1 MSDQVRQFKGTIG
14 VLTSGGDA
22 PGMNAALR
30 AVVRGGLDA
39 GWRVFGIREGYQ
51 GLVSGGDL
59 IREMSWDSVG
69 GILHRGGTVIGTAR
83 CKAFFHREGRL
94 DAAFHL
100 VEAGIDR
107 LVVIGGDGSL
117 TAADLLKREWPEL
130 LSELVEAGR
139 LSQDDAKKHPHLAII
154 GLVGSIDNDMV
165 GTDMTIG
172 ADTALHRITEAVDA
186 LASTA
191 ASHQRTFVVEV
202 MGRRCGYLAVAA
214 ALAGGADWVLI
225 PERPPERE
233 DWEVAMV
240 ESLRAGREAGRRDSI
255 VIVAEGARNRRGR
268 PITAEYV
275 KGILEHH
282 LDEEVRLT
290 ILGHVQRGGRPSAFD
305 RTMSSLLGLA
315 AVETLIAAQPED
327 EALLIGLRANR
338 IHRSPLMACVTE
350 NRRIGE
356 VIERQDY
363 REAMEMRGAGFEETV
378 ATLDMM
384 IKALPRPLDPG
395 QRQLRLA
402 VLNAG
407 GPSPG
412 MNTAVRVAVRFGLDR
427 GHTVLGIRNGFP
439 GLINDAVDEL
449 GWMSVKGWGTT
460 GGSELGTSRHIPEEG
475 DLEAI
480 ARTLEDRKIDALLC
494 IGGWE
499 AYASAHLLIRNR
511 EKFGAFN
518 LPVVCLPASIDN
530 NLPGSELAVGAD
542 TALNSI
548 VDALD
553 KIKQS
558 AVASRR
564 CFVVEVMGRYCG
576 YLALMAGLASGAER
590 VYMHEEGVTLDDLK
604 ADVDRLVAGFE
615 GGKRLGLM
623 IRNEYANE
631 CYTTQF
637 MVQLFEEEGGDLFDV
652 RQAILG
658 HLQQGGDPTP
668 FDRNLA
674 ARLAGLCVERMVSA
688 AVNGTADAVA
698 VGLRQGEDAFIDLEG
713 WDGMIDGAFR
723 RPATQWWM
731 DLRPQVSVLAQPSP
745 NREPKTDS

>member
-1 MSDQVRQFKGTIG
+1 MSNQAHTFKGTIA

-39 GWRVFGIREGYQ
+39 GWRVFSIREGYQ
-51 GLVSGGDL
+51 GLVNGGNF
-59 IREMSWDSVG
+59 IREMSWDAVG
-69 GILHRGGTVIGTAR
+69 GIMHRGGTVIGTAR
-83 CKAFFHREGRL
+83 CKAFFHREGRR

-117 TAADLLKREWPEL
+117 TAADLLRREWPEL

-139 LSQDDAKKHPHLAII
+139 LSQDNADRHPRLAIV

-275 KGILEHH
+275 KDILEHH

-315 AVETLIAAQPED
+315 AVETLIAAKPED
-327 EALLIGLRANR
+327 EAQLIGLRANR
-338 IHRSPLMACVTE
+338 INRSPLMACVAK
-350 NRRIGE
+350 NQRVGE
-356 VIERQDY
+356 AIEKQDY
-363 REAMEMRGAGFEETV
+363 GAAMEMRGAGFSETV
-378 ATLDMM
+378 ATLDTM
-384 IKALPRPLDPG
+384 IRALPRPPEPG
-395 QRQLRLA
+395 QRRLRLA

-407 GPSPG
+407 GPAPG
-412 MNTAVRVAVRFGLDR
+412 MNTAVRAAVRFALDR

-439 GLINDAVDEL
+439 GLIDDTIDDL
-449 GWMSVKGWGTT
+449 GWMSVKGWGTI
-460 GGSELGTSRHIPEEG
+460 GGSELGTSRSVPEAG

-480 ARTLEDRKIDALLC
+480 ARTLADRKIDALLC
-494 IGGWE
+494 VGGWE
-499 AYASAHLLIRNR
+499 AYQSAYLMVENR
-511 EKFGAFN
+511 EKYPAFN
-518 LPVVCLPASIDN
+518 LPIICLPASIDN
-530 NLPGSELAVGAD
+530 NLPGSELAIGAD
-542 TALNSI
+542 TALNAI

-558 AVASRR
+558 AVATRR

-590 VYMHEEGVTLDDLK
+590 VYLHEEGVTLDDLK
-604 ADVDRLVAGFE
+604 SDVDRLVAGFE

-623 IRNEYANE
+623 IRNEYAND
-631 CYTTQF
+631 CYTTRF

-674 ARLAGLCVERMVSA
+674 TRLAGLCVERMVA
-688 AVNGTADAVA
+688 AVESGCGDAVA
-698 VGLRQGEDAFIDLEG
+698 VGLRQGGEAFIDLSGLGE
-713 WDGMIDGAFR
+713 MIDPDFR
-723 RPATQWWM
+723 RPAQQWWM
-731 DLRPQVSVLAQPSP
+731 DIRPQVSVLAQPSP
-745 NREPKTDS
+745 

>member
-1 MSDQVRQFKGTIG
+1 MSNQIQEFKGTIG
-14 VLTSGGDA
+14 VLPSGGDA

-30 AVVRGGLDA
+30 AVVRGGMAA
-39 GWRVFGIREGYQ
+39 GWRIFAIREGYQ
-51 GLVSGGDL
+51 GLVNGGDF
-59 IREMSWDSVG
+59 IFEASWQSVG
-69 GILHRGGTVIGTAR
+69 GIMHRGGTVIGTAR
-83 CKAFFHREGRL
+83 CKAFYHREGRR
-94 DAAFHL
+94 DAALHL
-100 VEAGIDR
+100 VESGIDR

-117 TAADLLKREWPEL
+117 TAADLLRREWSEL
-130 LSELVEAGR
+130 LVELVQAGR
-139 LSQDDAKKHPHLAII
+139 LSQAEADRHPHLAIV

-172 ADTALHRITEAVDA
+172 ADTALHRITEAIDA

-214 ALAGGADWVLI
+214 ALAGGADWVLL

-255 VIVAEGARNRRGR
+255 VIVAEGARNQRGR

-315 AVETLIAAQPED
+315 AVETLIAADPED
-327 EALLIGLRANR
+327 EAQLIGLRANR
-338 IHRSPLMACVTE
+338 IHRSPLMACVEE

-356 VIERQDY
+356 VIEKQDY
-363 REAMEMRGAGFEETV
+363 LAAMEMRGAGFSETV

-384 IKALPRPLDPG
+384 IRALPRPAKPG
-395 QRQLRLA
+395 QRRLRLA

-412 MNTAVRVAVRFGLDR
+412 MNTAVRVAVRFGLDG

-439 GLINDAVDEL
+439 GLINDTIDEL
-449 GWMSVKGWGTT
+449 GWMSVKGWGTI
-460 GGSELGTSRHIPEEG
+460 GGSELGTSRQVPAVG

-480 ARTLEDRKIDALLC
+480 ARTLADRKIDALLC

-499 AYASAHLLIRNR
+499 AYQSAHLLVQQRQTY
-511 EKFGAFN
+511 KAFN
-518 LPVVCLPASIDN
+518 LPIVCLPASIDN

-590 VYMHEEGVTLDDLK
+590 VYMHEEGVTLDDLR
-604 ADVDRLVAGFE
+604 ADVDRLTAGFQ

-623 IRNEYANE
+623 IRNEYAND

-688 AVNGTADAVA
+688 ASDGTADAVA
-698 VGLRQGEDAFIDLEG
+698 IGLQQGGEAFVDLGGLSGLIDTE
-713 WDGMIDGAFR
+713 FR
-723 RPATQWWM
+723 RPSKQWWM

-745 NREPKTDS
+745 GL

>member
-1 MSDQVRQFKGTIG
+1 MDDQTKQLKGTIG

-30 AVVRGGLDA
+30 AVVRGGMA
-39 GWRVFGIREGYQ
+39 SGWRVSTIREGYQ
-51 GLVSGGDL
+51 GLVNGGDF
-59 IREMSWDSVG
+59 IREASWDGVG
-69 GILHRGGTVIGTAR
+69 GIMHRGGTVIGTAR
-83 CKAFFHREGRL
+83 CKAFYHREGRR
-94 DAAFHL
+94 DAVSHL

-117 TAADLLKREWPEL
+117 TAADLLRREWPEL
-130 LSELVEAGR
+130 LVELVKAGR
-139 LSQDDAKKHPHLAII
+139 LSQAEADLHPNLAIV

-172 ADTALHRITEAVDA
+172 ADTALHRITEAIDA
-186 LASTA
+186 LAGTA

-214 ALAGGADWVLI
+214 ALAGGADWVLL

-315 AVETLIAAQPED
+315 AVDTLIAADPED
-327 EALLIGLRANR
+327 EAQLIGLRANR
-338 IHRSPLMACVTE
+338 IHRSPLMACVEE

-356 VIERQDY
+356 VIEKQDY
-363 REAMEMRGAGFEETV
+363 RAAMEMRGAGFSETV

-384 IKALPRPLDPG
+384 IRALPQPAKQG
-395 QRQLRLA
+395 QRRLRLA

-412 MNTAVRVAVRFGLDR
+412 MNTAVRVAVRFGLDG

-439 GLINDAVDEL
+439 GLIDDTVDEL
-449 GWMSVKGWGTT
+449 GWMSVKGWGTI
-460 GGSELGTSRHIPEEG
+460 GGSELGTSRQVPAVG

-480 ARTLEDRKIDALLC
+480 ARTLADHKIDALLC
-494 IGGWE
+494 VGGWE
-499 AYASAHLLIRNR
+499 AYQSAHLLVQER
-511 EKFGAFN
+511 ESYKAFN
-518 LPVVCLPASIDN
+518 LPIVCLPASIDN

-604 ADVDRLVAGFE
+604 ADVDRLIAGFE

-623 IRNEYANE
+623 IRNEYAND

-674 ARLAGLCVERMVSA
+674 ARLAGLCVERMVSSA
-688 AVNGTADAVA
+688 SNGTADAVA
-698 VGLRQGEDAFIDLEG
+698 IGLQQGEENFIDLGGLAEN
-713 WDGMIDGAFR
+713 IDADFR
-723 RPATQWWM
+723 RPSTQWWM
-731 DLRPQVSVLAQPSP
+731 DLRPQVSILAQPSP
-745 NREPKTDS
+745 

>member
-1 MSDQVRQFKGTIG
+1 MSDYEREYQGTIG

-30 AVVRGGLDA
+30 AVVRNGLA
-39 GWRVFGIREGYQ
+39 NGWRVCAIREGYQ
-51 GLVSGGDL
+51 GLVNGGDF
-59 IREMSWDSVG
+59 IQEASWDSVG
-69 GILHRGGTVIGTAR
+69 GIMHRGGTVIGTAR
-83 CKAFFHREGRL
+83 CKAFYDREGRR

-107 LVVIGGDGSL
+107 LVIIGGDGSL
-117 TAADLLKREWPEL
+117 TAADLLRREWPEL
-130 LSELVEAGR
+130 LAELVEEGR
-139 LSQDDAKKHPHLAII
+139 LHQAQAGKYPHLAIV

-172 ADTALHRITEAVDA
+172 ADTALHRIIEAVDA
-186 LASTA
+186 LSGTA

-214 ALAGGADWVLI
+214 ALAGGADWVLL

-240 ESLRAGREAGRRDSI
+240 ESLKAGREAGRRDSI

-268 PITAEYV
+268 PISAEYV

-315 AVETLIAAQPED
+315 AVDTLIEAEPED
-327 EALLIGLRANR
+327 EAQLIGLRANR
-338 IHRSPLMACVTE
+338 IHRSPLMECVAE
-350 NRRIGE
+350 NRRVGE
-356 VIERQDY
+356 AIENQDY
-363 REAMEMRGAGFEETV
+363 TAAMELRGTGFSKTIE
-378 ATLDMM
+378 TLDTM
-384 IKALPRPLDPG
+384 IRALPRPPRPG
-395 QRQLRLA
+395 QRRLRLG

-407 GPSPG
+407 GPAPG
-412 MNTAVRVAVRFGLDR
+412 MNTAVRAAVRFGLDL
-427 GHTVLGIRNGFP
+427 GHSVLGIRQGFP
-439 GLINDAVDEL
+439 GLIDNSVEDL
-449 GWMSVKGWGTT
+449 GWMSVKGWGTI
-460 GGSELGTSRHIPEEG
+460 GGSELGTSRRVPETEELG
-475 DLEAI
+475 AI
-480 ARTLEDRKIDALLC
+480 ARTLTDRKIDALIC

-499 AYASAHLLIRNR
+499 AYRSAYLLVENR
-511 EKFGAFN
+511 SEYEAFN
-518 LPVVCLPASIDN
+518 LPIICLPASIDN

-542 TALNSI
+542 TALNAI

-558 AVASRR
+558 AVASKR

-590 VYMHEEGVTLDDLK
+590 VYLHEEGVTLDDLK
-604 ADVDRLVAGFE
+604 GDVQRLIVGFE
-615 GGKRLGLM
+615 EGKRLGLM
-623 IRNEYANE
+623 IRNEYAND
-631 CYTTQF
+631 CYTTRF

-674 ARLAGLCVERMVSA
+674 TRLAGLCIDRIVEAVS
-688 AVNGTADAVA
+688 NGRADAIAAGLQEGQVA
-698 VGLRQGEDAFIDLEG
+698 FNDLETLA
-713 WDGMIDGAFR
+713 GMIDPDFR
-723 RPATQWWM
+723 RPVEQWWM
-731 DLRPQVSVLAQPSP
+731 KLRPQVSVLAQSSP
-745 NREPKTDS
+745 

>member
-1 MSDQVRQFKGTIG
+1 MSHQKHKFKGTIG

-30 AVVRGGLDA
+30 AVVRGGLAA
-39 GWRVFGIREGYQ
+39 GWCVSAIREGYQ
-51 GLVSGGDL
+51 GLVNGGEF
-59 IREMSWDSVG
+59 IREMSWDAVG
-69 GILHRGGTVIGTAR
+69 GIMHRGGTVIGTAR
-83 CKAFFHREGRL
+83 CKAFYHREGRR

-100 VEAGIDR
+100 VESGIDR

-117 TAADLLKREWPEL
+117 TAADLLRREWPEL
-130 LSELVEAGR
+130 LAELVEADR
-139 LSQDDAKKHPHLAII
+139 LSQAEADRHPHLAIV

-186 LASTA
+186 LAGTA

-214 ALAGGADWVLI
+214 ALAGGADWVLL

-275 KGILEHH
+275 RDILEHH

-315 AVETLIAAQPED
+315 AVDTLIAADPED
-327 EALLIGLRANR
+327 EAQLIGLRANR
-338 IHRSPLMACVTE
+338 IHRSPLMACVEE
-350 NRRIGE
+350 NRRVGE
-356 VIERQDY
+356 AIEKQDY
-363 REAMEMRGAGFEETV
+363 RAAMEMRGSGFSETV
-378 ATLDMM
+378 ATLDTM
-384 IKALPRPLDPG
+384 IRALPRPPKPG
-395 QRQLRLA
+395 QRRLRLA

-439 GLINDAVDEL
+439 GLIGDTIDEL
-449 GWMSVKGWGTT
+449 GWMSVKGWGTI
-460 GGSELGTSRHIPEEG
+460 GGSELGTSRHVPEEG

-480 ARTLEDRKIDALLC
+480 ARTLGDRKIDALLC
-494 IGGWE
+494 VGGWE
-499 AYASAHLLIRNR
+499 AYRSAHLLVENR
-511 EKFGAFN
+511 EEYKAFN
-518 LPVVCLPASIDN
+518 LPIVCLPASIDN

-623 IRNEYANE
+623 IRNEFAND

-637 MVQLFEEEGGDLFDV
+637 MVQLFEEEGGELFDV

-688 AVNGTADAVA
+688 ASSGTADAVA
-698 VGLRQGEDAFIDLEG
+698 VGLRLGDENFIDLRG
-713 WDGMIDGAFR
+713 LTGMIDADFR
-723 RPATQWWM
+723 RPSKQWWM

-745 NREPKTDS
+745 

>member
-1 MSDQVRQFKGTIG
+1 
-14 VLTSGGDA
+14 
-22 PGMNAALR
+22 MNAALR

-39 GWRVFGIREGYQ
+39 GWRVFSIREGYQ
-51 GLVSGGDL
+51 GLVNGGNF
-59 IREMSWDSVG
+59 IREMSWDAVG
-69 GILHRGGTVIGTAR
+69 GIMHRGGTVIGTAR
-83 CKAFFHREGRL
+83 CKAFFHREGRR

-117 TAADLLKREWPEL
+117 TAADLLRREWPEL

-139 LSQDDAKKHPHLAII
+139 LSQDNADRHPRLAIV

-275 KGILEHH
+275 KDILEHH

-315 AVETLIAAQPED
+315 AVETLIAAKPED
-327 EALLIGLRANR
+327 EAQLIGLRANR
-338 IHRSPLMACVTE
+338 INRSPLMACVAK
-350 NRRIGE
+350 NQRVGE
-356 VIERQDY
+356 AIEKQDY
-363 REAMEMRGAGFEETV
+363 GAAMEMRGAGFSETV
-378 ATLDMM
+378 ATLDTM
-384 IKALPRPLDPG
+384 IRALPRPPEPG
-395 QRQLRLA
+395 QRRLRLA

-407 GPSPG
+407 GPAPG
-412 MNTAVRVAVRFGLDR
+412 MNTAVRAAVRFALDR

-439 GLINDAVDEL
+439 GLIDDTIDDL
-449 GWMSVKGWGTT
+449 GWMSVKGWGTI
-460 GGSELGTSRHIPEEG
+460 GGSELGTSRSVPEAG

-480 ARTLEDRKIDALLC
+480 ARTLADRKIDALLC
-494 IGGWE
+494 VGGWE
-499 AYASAHLLIRNR
+499 AYQSAYLMVENR
-511 EKFGAFN
+511 EKYPAFN
-518 LPVVCLPASIDN
+518 LPIICLPASIDN
-530 NLPGSELAVGAD
+530 NLPGSELAIGAD
-542 TALNSI
+542 TALNAI

-558 AVASRR
+558 AVATRR

-590 VYMHEEGVTLDDLK
+590 VYLHEEGVTLDDLK
-604 ADVDRLVAGFE
+604 SDVDRLVAGFE

-623 IRNEYANE
+623 IRNEYAND
-631 CYTTQF
+631 CYTTRF

-674 ARLAGLCVERMVSA
+674 TRLAGLCVERMVA
-688 AVNGTADAVA
+688 AVESGCGDAVA
-698 VGLRQGEDAFIDLEG
+698 VGLRQGGEAFIDLSGLGE
-713 WDGMIDGAFR
+713 MIDPDFR
-723 RPATQWWM
+723 RPAQQWWM
-731 DLRPQVSVLAQPSP
+731 DIRPQVSVLAQPSP
-745 NREPKTDS
+745 